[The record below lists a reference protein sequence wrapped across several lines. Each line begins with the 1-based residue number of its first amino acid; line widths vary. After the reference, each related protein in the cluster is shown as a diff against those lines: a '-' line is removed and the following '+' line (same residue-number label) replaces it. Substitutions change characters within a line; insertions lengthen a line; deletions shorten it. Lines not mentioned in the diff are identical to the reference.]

1 MLLINKFGKPAQ
13 DQWQYVGAEDTLP
26 GDGSIAITVDRW
38 AEIENLPVR
47 KGIWLNPGDNVAD
60 IAGLLPQVELVLID
74 FPKFRD
80 GRGFT
85 QAKLIRER
93 HQFNGE
99 IRAGGHVL
107 PDQFT
112 AMITCGFSSAKVSK
126 TFPEE
131 RWLEAA
137 QLAESHKTSTA
148 PGSLLN
154 RLVGVYG
161 S

>member
-1 MLLINKFGKPAQ
+1 MLLVNKSGQYTQ
-13 DQWQYVGAEDTLP
+13 DQWQYVGAEDALP
-26 GDGSIAITVDRW
+26 TSGNIAIVVDRW

-47 KGIWLNPGDNVAD
+47 KGIWLNPGNNVTE
-60 IAGLLPQVELVLID
+60 IAELLPQIDLVLID

-93 HQFNGE
+93 HRFEGD

-107 PDQFT
+107 PDQF
-112 AMITCGFSSAKVSK
+112 ASLITCGFSSAKVAE

-131 RWLEAA
+131 RWLQAA
-137 QLAESHKTSTA
+137 LLVESRKASTA

-154 RLVGVYG
+154 RLVSAY

>member
-1 MLLINKFGKPAQ
+1 MLLVNKSGQYTQ
-13 DQWQYVGAEDTLP
+13 DEWQYVGAEDIIP
-26 GDGSIAITVDRW
+26 ANGNIVIALDRW

-47 KGIWLNPGDNVAD
+47 KGIWLSPNNNVAD
-60 IAGLLPQVELVLID
+60 IANLLPATELVLID

-93 HQFNGE
+93 YRFEGD

-112 AMITCGFSSAKVSK
+112 SMITCGFSSAKVAE

-131 RWLEAA
+131 RWLQAA
-137 QLAESHKTSTA
+137 LLVESRKTSTA

-154 RLVGVYG
+154 RLVGVYA
-161 S
+161 

>member
-1 MLLINKFGKPAQ
+1 MLLVNKFGKHTQ
-13 DQWQYVGAEDTLP
+13 DEWQYIGAEDALP
-26 GDGSIAITVDRW
+26 TEGSIVITLDRW
-38 AEIENLPVR
+38 AEIANQPVR
-47 KGIWLNPGDNVAD
+47 KGIWLNPGNNAAD
-60 IAGLLPQVELVLID
+60 IAALLPQVELVLID

-93 HQFNGE
+93 YQFKGD

-112 AMITCGFSSAKVSK
+112 AMLTCGFSSAKVAK
-126 TFPEE
+126 TFPEA
-131 RWLEAA
+131 RWVQAA
-137 QLAESHKTSTA
+137 QLAESRKSSTA
-148 PGSLLN
+148 PGNLLN
-154 RLVGVYG
+154 RLVGAYG